1 VTPQA
6 VLVDTNVVSY
16 LFRLT
21 PQGEPFRI
29 ILENRRKIISFQTQA
44 ELLVWSAYWSKL
56 NQAKL
61 ERWIDSRFGFLA
73 HNESVTRA
81 WVEVNI
87 SAKRNGYPIA
97 GADAWIAATALSSGV
112 PLLTADKNDFLG
124 VDGLKLLRA

>member
-21 PQGEPFRI
+21 PEGEPFRI

-44 ELLVWSAYWSKL
+44 ELLVWSAYWSKS

-87 SAKRNGYPIA
+87 SAKRNGFPIS
-97 GADAWIAATALSSGV
+97 GADAWIAATALSSGI

-124 VDGLKLLRA
+124 VDGLKLLSV